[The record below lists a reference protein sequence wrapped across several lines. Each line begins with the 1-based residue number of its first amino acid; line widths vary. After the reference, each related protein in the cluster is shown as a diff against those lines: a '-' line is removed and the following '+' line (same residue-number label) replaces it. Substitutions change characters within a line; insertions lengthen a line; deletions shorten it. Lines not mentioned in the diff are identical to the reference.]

1 MPDPIILDRLV
12 SEVGRQIRL
21 RRAEF
26 YGLRGL
32 FAGAVLAL
40 VPLVLRE
47 LLGPLGLAIGGRRCW
62 ARDFSPGPSTDS
74 P

>member
-1 MPDPIILDRLV
+1 MPDPIILERLV
-12 SEVGRQIRL
+12 SEVGKQIRL

-47 LLGPLGLAIGGRRCW
+47 LLGPLGLAIGGRACC
-62 ARDFSPGPSTDS
+62 ARDSSSEPSTDS

>member
-1 MPDPIILDRLV
+1 MPDPIILERLV
-12 SEVGRQIRL
+12 SEVGKQIRL

-40 VPLVLRE
+40 VPLVLR
-47 LLGPLGLAIGGRRCW
+47 
-62 ARDFSPGPSTDS
+62 
-74 P
+74 